1 MNKEQEKVYK
11 EEYLPYVIKVG
22 KITSWI
28 SLPLIFIP
36 ALIVVLA
43 FGARPD
49 PGGVI
54 TGLIGLC
61 SAMLA
66 WYIVDPV
73 TLYPILHIP
82 GMYMT
87 YLCGNSKEIR
97 APAATAALSSADV
110 EAGTEQGTVVAGIS
124 IAISIFISVG
134 TMTIV
139 AILGNA
145 ILSILPDTVLHALNY
160 LLPSLFGTMCM
171 QRILLDPK
179 STFIILPAAVVL
191 KLMSRAGFFK
201 FLPFGGGYAQILL
214 CVIVG
219 VIVARNVHKDK
230 IRPAGK

>member
-1 MNKEQEKVYK
+1 MNNEQQTIYK
-11 EEYLPYVIKVG
+11 NDYLPYIIRVG
-22 KITSWI
+22 KLTSWL

-36 ALIVVLA
+36 ALVVILVY
-43 FGARPD
+43 GARPD
-49 PGGVI
+49 AGGVL

-97 APAATAALSSADV
+97 APAATAALSASGV
-110 EAGTEQGTVVAGIS
+110 EAGTEHGTVIAGIS

-145 ILSILPDTVLHALNY
+145 ILGVLPQTVLHALNY

-179 STFIILPAAVVL
+179 SSLMILPISIVL
-191 KLMSRAGFFK
+191 KFLSMNGFFS

-214 CVIVG
+214 CVIAG
-219 VIVARNVHKDK
+219 VLVARAVHKDK
-230 IRPAGK
+230 LTAK

>member
-1 MNKEQEKVYK
+1 MNNEQQTIYK
-11 EEYLPYVIKVG
+11 NEYLPYIVRVG
-22 KITSWI
+22 KITSWL

-36 ALIVVLA
+36 ALVVVIV

-49 PGGVI
+49 AGGVI
-54 TGLIGLC
+54 TGLVGLC

-97 APAATAALSSADV
+97 APAATAALSAAGV
-110 EAGTEQGTVVAGIS
+110 EAGTEHGTIVAGIS

-134 TMTIV
+134 TMTLV

-145 ILSILPDTVLHALNY
+145 ILAILPQTVLHALNY

-179 STFIILPAAVVL
+179 SSLIILPISIAL
-191 KLMSRAGFFK
+191 KFLSMNGFFK

-214 CVIVG
+214 CVIAG
-219 VIVARNVHKDK
+219 VIVARIVHKDK
-230 IRPAGK
+230 LKA

>member
-1 MNKEQEKVYK
+1 MNNEQQMIYK
-11 EEYLPYVIKVG
+11 NDYLPYIVRVG
-22 KITSWI
+22 KITSWL

-36 ALIVVLA
+36 ALVVVIF

-49 PGGVI
+49 SGGVI

-97 APAATAALSSADV
+97 APAATAALSAAGV
-110 EAGTEQGTVVAGIS
+110 EAGTEHGTIVAGIS
-124 IAISIFISVG
+124 IAVSIFISVG
-134 TMTIV
+134 TMTVV

-145 ILSILPDTVLHALNY
+145 ILAVLPETVLHALNY

-179 STFIILPAAVVL
+179 SSLIILPISIVL
-191 KLMSRAGFFK
+191 KFMSMNGVFS

-219 VIVARNVHKDK
+219 VIVARIIHKDK
-230 IRPAGK
+230 LKA

>member
-1 MNKEQEKVYK
+1 MNNEQQMIYK
-11 EEYLPYVIKVG
+11 NDYLPYIVRVG
-22 KITSWI
+22 KITSWL

-36 ALIVVLA
+36 ALVVVIF

-49 PGGVI
+49 SGGVI

-97 APAATAALSSADV
+97 APAATAALSAAGV
-110 EAGTEQGTVVAGIS
+110 EAGTEHGTIVAGIS

-134 TMTIV
+134 TMTVV

-145 ILSILPDTVLHALNY
+145 ILAVLPETVLHALNY

-179 STFIILPAAVVL
+179 SSLIILPISIVL
-191 KLMSRAGFFK
+191 KFMSMNGVFS
-201 FLPFGGGYAQILL
+201 FLPFGGGYAQILH

-219 VIVARNVHKDK
+219 VIVARIIHKDK
-230 IRPAGK
+230 LKA

>member
-1 MNKEQEKVYK
+1 MNNEEKNIYK
-11 EEYLPYVIKVG
+11 NEYLPYIIKWG
-22 KITSWI
+22 KLTSWL

-36 ALIVVLA
+36 AFVVIVF

-49 PGGVI
+49 ISGVI

-61 SAMLA
+61 SSMLA

-97 APAATAALSSADV
+97 APAATAALSAAGV
-110 EAGTEQGTVVAGIS
+110 EAGTEHGTVVAGIS
-124 IAISIFISVG
+124 IAVSIFISVG
-134 TMTIV
+134 AMTIV

-145 ILSILPDTVLHALNY
+145 ILAVLPEPVLKALNY

-179 STFIILPAAVVL
+179 SSLIILPISIVI
-191 KLMSRAGFFK
+191 KLMSMNGFFK
-201 FLPFGGGYAQILL
+201 WLPFGGGYAQILL

-219 VIVARNVHKDK
+219 VLVARTIHKDK
-230 IRPAGK
+230 LAAK

>member
-1 MNKEQEKVYK
+1 MTTQEQQNVYK
-11 EEYLPYVIKVG
+11 NEYLPYIIRVG
-22 KITSWI
+22 KITSWL

-36 ALIVVLA
+36 AVVVIVV
-43 FGARPD
+43 FGARPNAS
-49 PGGVI
+49 GVI
-54 TGLIGLC
+54 TGLIGLV

-97 APAATAALSSADV
+97 APACTAALSATGV
-110 EAGTEQGTVVAGIS
+110 EAGTEKGTIVAGIS

-134 TMTIV
+134 TMTVV

-145 ILSILPDTVLHALNY
+145 ILAVLPQTVLHALNY

-179 STFIILPAAVVL
+179 STLIILPATVVL
-191 KLMSRAGFFK
+191 KLMSRAGMFK
-201 FLPFGGGYAQILL
+201 WLPFGGGYAQILL
-214 CVIVG
+214 AVIVG
-219 VIVARNVHKDK
+219 VIVARTIHKDK
-230 IRPAGK
+230 INAGK

>member
-1 MNKEQEKVYK
+1 MNNEQQMIYK
-11 EEYLPYVIKVG
+11 NDYLPYIVRVG
-22 KITSWI
+22 KITSWL

-36 ALIVVLA
+36 ALVVVIF

-49 PGGVI
+49 SGGVI

-97 APAATAALSSADV
+97 APAATAALSAAGV
-110 EAGTEQGTVVAGIS
+110 EAGTDHGTIVAGIS
-124 IAISIFISVG
+124 IAVSIFISVG
-134 TMTIV
+134 TMTVV

-145 ILSILPDTVLHALNY
+145 ILAVLPETVLHALNY

-179 STFIILPAAVVL
+179 SSLIILPISIVL
-191 KLMSRAGFFK
+191 KFMSMNGVFS

-219 VIVARNVHKDK
+219 VIVARIIHKDK
-230 IRPAGK
+230 LKA

>member
-1 MNKEQEKVYK
+1 MNNEQQNIYK
-11 EEYLPYVIKVG
+11 NEYLPYIVRVG
-22 KITSWI
+22 KITSWL

-36 ALIVVLA
+36 ALVVVIF

-49 PGGVI
+49 AGGVL

-97 APAATAALSSADV
+97 APAATAALSAAGV
-110 EAGTEQGTVVAGIS
+110 EAGTEHGTIVAGIS

-134 TMTIV
+134 TMTLV

-145 ILSILPDTVLHALNY
+145 ILAVLPQTVLHALNY

-179 STFIILPAAVVL
+179 SSLIILPISIAL
-191 KLMSRAGFFK
+191 KFLSMNGFFK

-214 CVIVG
+214 CVIAG
-219 VIVARNVHKDK
+219 VIVARIVHKDK
-230 IRPAGK
+230 LKA

>member
-1 MNKEQEKVYK
+1 MNNEQQMIYK
-11 EEYLPYVIKVG
+11 NDYLPYIVRVG
-22 KITSWI
+22 KITSWL

-36 ALIVVLA
+36 ALVVVIF

-49 PGGVI
+49 SGGVI

-97 APAATAALSSADV
+97 APAATAALSAAGV
-110 EAGTEQGTVVAGIS
+110 EAGTEHGTIVAGIS

-134 TMTIV
+134 TMTVV

-145 ILSILPDTVLHALNY
+145 ILAVLPETVLHALNY

-179 STFIILPAAVVL
+179 SSLIILPISIVL
-191 KLMSRAGFFK
+191 KFMSMNGVFSL
-201 FLPFGGGYAQILL
+201 LPFGGGYAQILL
-214 CVIVG
+214 FVIVG
-219 VIVARNVHKDK
+219 VIVARIIHKDK
-230 IRPAGK
+230 LKA

>member
-1 MNKEQEKVYK
+1 MNNEQQTIYK
-11 EEYLPYVIKVG
+11 NEYLPYIVRVG
-22 KITSWI
+22 KITSWL

-36 ALIVVLA
+36 ALVVVIV

-49 PGGVI
+49 AGGVI
-54 TGLIGLC
+54 TGLVGLC

-97 APAATAALSSADV
+97 APAATAALSAAGV
-110 EAGTEQGTVVAGIS
+110 EAGTEHGTIVAGIS

-134 TMTIV
+134 TMTLV

-145 ILSILPDTVLHALNY
+145 ILAILPQTVLHALNY

-179 STFIILPAAVVL
+179 SSLIILPISIAL
-191 KLMSRAGFFK
+191 KYLSLNGFFK
-201 FLPFGGGYAQILL
+201 FLPFGGGYAQIML
-214 CVIVG
+214 CVIAG
-219 VIVARNVHKDK
+219 VIVARIIHKDK
-230 IRPAGK
+230 LKA

>member
-1 MNKEQEKVYK
+1 MNNEQLNVYK
-11 EEYLPYVIKVG
+11 NDYIPYIVRVG
-22 KITSWI
+22 KITSWL

-36 ALIVVLA
+36 ALVVVVVY
-43 FGARPD
+43 GARPD
-49 PGGVI
+49 TSGVI
-54 TGLIGLC
+54 TGLIGLV

-97 APAATAALSSADV
+97 APAATAALSAAGV
-110 EAGTEQGTVVAGIS
+110 EAGTEHGTVVAGIS
-124 IAISIFISVG
+124 IAVSIFISVG
-134 TMTIV
+134 TMTLV
-139 AILGNA
+139 AILGNLIRA
-145 ILSILPDTVLHALNY
+145 VLPETVQHALNY

-179 STFIILPAAVVL
+179 SSLIILPCAFVL

-219 VIVARNVHKDK
+219 VIVARIVHKDK
-230 IRPAGK
+230 LQAGK

>member
-1 MNKEQEKVYK
+1 MNNEQQMIYK
-11 EEYLPYVIKVG
+11 NDYLPYIVRVG
-22 KITSWI
+22 KITSWL

-36 ALIVVLA
+36 ALVVVIF

-49 PGGVI
+49 SGGVI

-97 APAATAALSSADV
+97 APAATAALSAAGV
-110 EAGTEQGTVVAGIS
+110 EAGTEHGTIVAGIS
-124 IAISIFISVG
+124 IAVSIFISVG
-134 TMTIV
+134 TMTVV

-145 ILSILPDTVLHALNY
+145 ILAVLPETVLHALNY

-179 STFIILPAAVVL
+179 SSLIILPISIVL
-191 KLMSRAGFFK
+191 KFMSMNGFFS

-219 VIVARNVHKDK
+219 VIVARIIHKDK
-230 IRPAGK
+230 LKA

>member
-1 MNKEQEKVYK
+1 MNNEQQTIYK
-11 EEYLPYVIKVG
+11 NEYLPYIVRVG
-22 KITSWI
+22 KITSWL

-36 ALIVVLA
+36 ALVVVIV

-49 PGGVI
+49 AGGVI
-54 TGLIGLC
+54 TGLVGLC

-97 APAATAALSSADV
+97 APAATAALSAAGV
-110 EAGTEQGTVVAGIS
+110 EAGTEHGTIVAGIS

-134 TMTIV
+134 TMTLV

-145 ILSILPDTVLHALNY
+145 ILAVLPQTVLHALNY

-179 STFIILPAAVVL
+179 SSLIILPISIAL
-191 KLMSRAGFFK
+191 KFLSMNGFFK

-214 CVIVG
+214 CVIAG
-219 VIVARNVHKDK
+219 VIVARIVHKDK
-230 IRPAGK
+230 LKA